1 MKRTF
6 VLGGMALLLTLSV
19 SLMAACG
26 DEKADE
32 PPIDLQQQDRDRI
45 TQMVTD
51 YVTALRDRDMT
62 KAQSQLPDGV
72 PDATVTKAMNTVRD
86 EGFQLVEVSG
96 IVANSEG
103 ATATVQLTDESGKA
117 VTRVLEFRI
126 EDGQWR
132 LWSPQLKFPV

>member
-1 MKRTF
+1 MKRIL
-6 VLGGMALLLTLSV
+6 VLGGLALLLTLSA

-62 KAQSQLPDGV
+62 RAQAQLPDGV
-72 PDATVTKAMNTVRD
+72 PSATVTKAMNTVRD

-96 IVANSEG
+96 IAPNSEG
-103 ATATVQLTDESGKA
+103 ATATLQLTDKSGKA
-117 VTRVLEFRI
+117 VTRVLEFRV
-126 EDGQWR
+126 EDGQWK
-132 LWSPQLKFPV
+132 LWSPQLKLPA

>member
-1 MKRTF
+1 MKRALVF
-6 VLGGMALLLTLSV
+6 GGMALLLTLSA
-19 SLMAACG
+19 SLMASCG
-26 DEKADE
+26 DDKADQ

-62 KAQSQLPDGV
+62 RAQAQLPEGV
-72 PDATVTKAMNTVRD
+72 PSATVTKAMNTVRD
-86 EGFQLVEVSG
+86 EGFQLVEIGG
-96 IVANSEG
+96 IAPNSEG
-103 ATATVQLTDESGKA
+103 ATATLQLTDKSGKV

-132 LWSPQLKFPV
+132 LWSPQLKLPA